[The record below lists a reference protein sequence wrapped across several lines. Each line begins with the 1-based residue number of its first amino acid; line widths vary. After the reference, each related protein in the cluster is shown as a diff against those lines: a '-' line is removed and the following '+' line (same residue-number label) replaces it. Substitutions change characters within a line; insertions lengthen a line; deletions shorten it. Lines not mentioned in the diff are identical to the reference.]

1 MLALSCVSLT
11 RFDITSCGAMAG
23 HAHLDFF
30 FFFFNMV
37 LCAVGATAGL
47 KTRVCS
53 RAGFY
58 CHINIPVQKLRGV

>member
-11 RFDITSCGAMAG
+11 RFDITPCGAMAG

-30 FFFFNMV
+30 NMV
-37 LCAVGATAGL
+37 RCAVGATAGL